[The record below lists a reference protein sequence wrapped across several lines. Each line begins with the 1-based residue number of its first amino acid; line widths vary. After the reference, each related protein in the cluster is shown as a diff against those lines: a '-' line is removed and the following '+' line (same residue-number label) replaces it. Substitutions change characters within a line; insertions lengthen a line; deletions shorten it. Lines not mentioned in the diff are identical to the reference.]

1 MSLVPSLTFQEMRR
15 VIRGLAYTLGAGNYT
30 IDFGILYTGTNC
42 GLPEEGA
49 NRVPVPVPVV
59 RGATTAV
66 QYLLFENLIFI
77 SPGGKY

>member
-1 MSLVPSLTFQEMRR
+1 MSPVPSMTFQEMRR

-42 GLPEEGA
+42 GQSEEGA
-49 NRVPVPVPVV
+49 NRVQY
-59 RGATTAV
+59 RYRLSEG
-66 QYLLFENLIFI
+66 QLLRYLLFENLIFI